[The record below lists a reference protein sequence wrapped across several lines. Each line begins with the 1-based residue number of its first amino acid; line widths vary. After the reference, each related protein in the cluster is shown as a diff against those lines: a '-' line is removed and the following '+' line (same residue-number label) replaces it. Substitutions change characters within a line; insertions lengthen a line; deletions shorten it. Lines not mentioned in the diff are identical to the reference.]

1 MSVICSTRSKH
12 VCMRLYLSMYLH
24 NRSDDCFLVASIAL
38 QLVWQVCAN
47 DECNSSGV
55 RPLDELEAR
64 CAPTTSATILM

>member
-1 MSVICSTRSKH
+1 MLLSFVS
-12 VCMRLYLSMYLH
+12 YLADGEAALPALPR
-24 NRSDDCFLVASIAL
+24 RSDDRFLVVPIVL

-64 CAPTTSATILM
+64 CAPTTSAAFSM